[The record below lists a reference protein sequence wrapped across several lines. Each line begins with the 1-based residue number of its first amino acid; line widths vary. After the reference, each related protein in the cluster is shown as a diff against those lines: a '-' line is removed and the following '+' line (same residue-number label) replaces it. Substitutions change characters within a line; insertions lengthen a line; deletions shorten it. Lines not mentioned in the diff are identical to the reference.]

1 MLFPGAKTSLDL
13 NDNFNLTINN
23 FVKKSENINDFHNN
37 IKLSINHSIIKNNNN
52 LKYNDAESMKVMY
65 QSEIPK
71 NQSSEINEENIIF
84 YKKDILSKLTQ
95 KSDNNN
101 YFCSQKINGNIFNL
115 FENIHL
121 IKSSNPVSILAEYK
135 KSQNKFSKQEEDSH
149 KNLINDQKTLKDIMD
164 IQNLFRYPCL
174 PTFEEFLESMS
185 EKLNEN
191 CEDCEVKIST
201 SNYKDKHEA
210 SKNALNYSG

>member
-1 MLFPGAKTSLDL
+1 VLFPGAKTSLDL

-174 PTFEEFLESMS
+174 PTFEEFL
-185 EKLNEN
+185 
-191 CEDCEVKIST
+191 
-201 SNYKDKHEA
+201 
-210 SKNALNYSG
+210 